1 CFLIFIP
8 VFTTGEACV
17 KPTINQETYT
27 TTEAVT
33 STDTVFLVEFQLVCA
48 NSVKN
53 PFLYAD
59 VRGKQLPVSRTGD
72 NYYQVSWVEERKNAP
87 AGQYDVKL
95 FDEEGFSALRKAQ
108 RAKDDVTQVSPLTV
122 VSFTHK
128 GVSKGPFV
136 SSEVLAIGVSTI

>member
-1 CFLIFIP
+1 M
-8 VFTTGEACV
+8 
-17 KPTINQETYT
+17 
-27 TTEAVT
+27 
-33 STDTVFLVEFQLVCA
+33 
-48 NSVKN
+48 
-53 PFLYAD
+53 
-59 VRGKQLPVSRTGD
+59 
-72 NYYQVSWVEERKNAP
+72 EERKNAP

-136 SSEVLAIGVSTI
+136 SSEVLAIGVSTILWYAAYTAKQRIVT